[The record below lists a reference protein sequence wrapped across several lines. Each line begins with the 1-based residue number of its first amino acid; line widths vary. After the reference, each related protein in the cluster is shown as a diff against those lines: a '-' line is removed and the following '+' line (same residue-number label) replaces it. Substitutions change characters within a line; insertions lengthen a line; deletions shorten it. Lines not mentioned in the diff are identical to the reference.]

1 MSNPTTIIFAII
13 KFGGLFSDNKGH
25 VDLFGKRK
33 LQKKRPA
40 GAVPLFGWR
49 GENSFNSAAKRER
62 KENKDR
68 IINRYFITLVIAIP
82 SLDNLFNSF
91 T

>member
-1 MSNPTTIIFAII
+1 MTHQESEPINKPTIQPEHKLQVNGLFGNEEEDPPTSNPATIISAII

-40 GAVPLFGWR
+40 GAVPLFG
-49 GENSFNSAAKRER
+49 
-62 KENKDR
+62 
-68 IINRYFITLVIAIP
+68 
-82 SLDNLFNSF
+82 
-91 T
+91 

>member
-1 MSNPTTIIFAII
+1 MSNPTTIISAII

-40 GAVPLFGWR
+40 GAVPLFG
-49 GENSFNSAAKRER
+49 
-62 KENKDR
+62 
-68 IINRYFITLVIAIP
+68 
-82 SLDNLFNSF
+82 
-91 T
+91 